1 MDVWQ
6 SYNARKGE
14 GGTDRYIRVAFPHA
28 TQAGCHT
35 SLPPSLPSSLTSTLP
50 SKFDMSGELLST
62 ATFPL
67 RPQLRKA
74 EIWITMTDLRRTDCL
89 SILQKKKFCKSSP
102 RLIDGARVANYTSPV
117 ERGEYFWT
125 RLLRD
130 QLRVAKNAAAAAAV
144 ATRLHPFCNCPAPLK
159 AAARTP
165 CPSAKAR
172 PEPRV
177 VEMIIPSPLARS
189 E

>member
-6 SYNARKGE
+6 SFHARKGE
-14 GGTDRYIRVAFPHA
+14 GGTDRYIRVACLSARERKLAAIPH
-28 TQAGCHT
+28 
-35 SLPPSLPSSLTSTLP
+35 SLLLPSSLTSTLP

-74 EIWITMTDLRRTDCL
+74 EIWITMTDLRRADCL
-89 SILQKKKFCKSSP
+89 SILQKEKFCKIVSEAH
-102 RLIDGARVANYTSPV
+102 RRRARVANYTSPV

-130 QLRVAKNAAAAAAV
+130 QLRVAKNAAAV
-144 ATRLHPFCNCPAPLK
+144 ATRLNPFCNCLAPLK
-159 AAARTP
+159 AAAARTP

-172 PEPRV
+172 PERG
-177 VEMIIPSPLARS
+177 SSR
-189 E
+189 